1 MAERKAAPAGA
12 NLKTMNLLEKV
23 DAWAADRAAREAP
36 APRGHHDH
44 AARPEVHHARRQD
57 FSNRL
62 HSWKALLIEVFRG
75 WVDHRGLRLGAALAY
90 YTVFAITPLFLIVLA
105 IAGAWFGKEAAREQL
120 FGQLQALVGAQG
132 GKAIQAVVVS
142 ADRPETGVIATVIA
156 AATAFVGATGVFVEL
171 QDSLNTIWNVPTK
184 PENGILKFIRERM
197 LSFAMV
203 LAIGFLLLVSLVVSA
218 GLAALGNYVSGL
230 LPAEKLIWSG
240 INFTVS
246 LAIITLMFAMIFKFL
261 PDVKVRW
268 REVWLGA
275 FLSAVLF
282 NLGKYLLGL
291 YLGHGS
297 VTSAY
302 GAAGSLVVI
311 LVWVYYASQSLFL
324 GAELTRVQA
333 KRREKTESIL

>member
-1 MAERKAAPAGA
+1 
-12 NLKTMNLLEKV
+12 MNLHEKV
-23 DAWAADRAAREAP
+23 DVWVGDRAAREAP
-36 APRGHHDH
+36 QPRGLPPAPGH
-44 AARPEVHHARRQD
+44 AAQPAAPHARRWCLPEH
-57 FSNRL
+57 FHTWASL
-62 HSWKALLIEVFRG
+62 FTEVFHG
-75 WVDHRGLRLGAALAY
+75 WVDHKGLRLGAALAY

-120 FGQLQALVGAQG
+120 FGQLQALVGVQG
-132 GKAIQAVVVS
+132 GKAIQAVVAS
-142 ADRPETGVIATVIA
+142 ADKPEAGFVATLIA
-156 AATAFVGATGVFVEL
+156 AATAFVGATGVFVQL
-171 QDSLNTIWNVPTK
+171 QDSLNTIWNVQTK
-184 PENGILKFIRERM
+184 PENGILKFIQDRM

-218 GLAALGNYVSGL
+218 GLAAFGNYVSGF
-230 LPAEKLIWSG
+230 LPAEKLIWG
-240 INFTVS
+240 GVNFSVS
-246 LAIITLMFAMIFKFL
+246 LAIITFMFAMIFKYL

-282 NLGKYLLGL
+282 NLGKFLLGL

-311 LVWVYYASQSLFL
+311 LIWVYYASQSLFF
-324 GAELTRVQA
+324 GAELARVQA
-333 KRREKTESIL
+333 KRRERSGPVF